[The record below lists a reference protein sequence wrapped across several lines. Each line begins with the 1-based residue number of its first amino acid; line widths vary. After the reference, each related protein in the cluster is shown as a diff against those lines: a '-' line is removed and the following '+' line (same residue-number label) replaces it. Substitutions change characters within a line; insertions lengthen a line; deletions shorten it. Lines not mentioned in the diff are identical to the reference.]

1 MASSATPHGAVP
13 VGSLVSCAYN
23 AKITH
28 YKIKSAYGTSIFYG
42 DFVKFGDD
50 NPNTT
55 IQKDTGTS
63 TATPVGIFLGCAYT
77 DPTTKQFTPSQYF
90 PASTAASDI
99 VAYVASDPFII
110 MQMQCDGA
118 ADQDDLGK
126 NVGIV
131 QTAGSTDIG
140 RSKNAVEI
148 STVNTTAT
156 LPLKIID
163 FIDGPDSAVGDSYTD
178 VLVTF
183 NSQSAFGTG
192 GHQLLSS
199 TGIG

>member
-23 AKITH
+23 AKITQ

-140 RSKNAVEI
+140 RSKNAVDI

-192 GHQLLSS
+192 GHQLLSA